1 MQYVQSLPG
10 WDVICIARNILYAQV
25 AKLWMSYHSTDA
37 GTSHVSLSL
46 PHVLGIDARPGV
58 APEHALVISAGK
70 RVIDRYSHQPVP
82 TVCVHTRG
90 I

>member
-1 MQYVQSLPG
+1 V
-10 WDVICIARNILYAQV
+10 QV

-58 APEHALVISAGK
+58 APEHALVISAGE
-70 RVIDRYSHQPVP
+70 RVFARSILISLCLLYARTPGDTDV
-82 TVCVHTRG
+82 G
-90 I
+90 

>member
-1 MQYVQSLPG
+1 MYV
-10 WDVICIARNILYAQV
+10 QV

-58 APEHALVISAGK
+58 APEHALVISAGE
-70 RVIDRYSHQPVP
+70 RSPAVPIGLRRLCVCSHVSSDVI
-82 TVCVHTRG
+82 
-90 I
+90 